1 MCPTAS
7 RTHNNMALLSLLRV
21 LQTFFCRGPRSLQTS
36 CVVAHWMWGGMPPQL
51 HGLNWMLS
59 KWLNAKSC
67 ILADEMG
74 LGKTIQTASLLA
86 TGAALG
92 IAPAPFLVVVPLS
105 TLSGACSSILSQ
117 SASHFR
123 HPRHSFSG
131 GREHGD
137 CG

>member
-1 MCPTAS
+1 
-7 RTHNNMALLSLLRV
+7 
-21 LQTFFCRGPRSLQTS
+21 
-36 CVVAHWMWGGMPPQL
+36 MPPQL

-117 SASHFR
+117 SVSQFR